1 MVMTDILIRL
11 TSWQRVVFGL
21 IVAAG
26 GALLFVDAVSAPSAY
41 GVVGVA
47 VCGILPSAALFAR
60 ELPALAVAGIGTLS
74 IAFTVVCATVLPG
87 NLDNTF
93 GFFELIGLACLC
105 VRTLLVFPGWRAA
118 GLCVLLGLAATTL
131 PLRLEHPDT
140 VFTPAMAIVIA
151 VVLAFVLLLGLFM
164 RLHDRARTDSF
175 QLSRQAQRLE
185 YARDLHDFV
194 AHHVTAIVVQTQA
207 VRFATG
213 SGRLP
218 DPEVLDKMLDG
229 IERAGSQ
236 ALTSMRTMVDVLRDD
251 NAPTHPH
258 QALAL
263 VVNDLA
269 TSFTGPPVSTDVDP
283 AVAALDLPTTTVNA
297 ARHVV
302 QEALTNVLRH
312 ATRVSRVTISARTR
326 GPEVEI
332 SVTNDG
338 RAGDSGLPE
347 GGFGLVGLAERV
359 ESAGGS
365 LTAGPTG
372 RGWTVTALLPSS
384 GA

>member
-1 MVMTDILIRL
+1 MTGILTRL
-11 TSWQRVVFGL
+11 TWWQRVVFWL
-21 IVAAG
+21 IVAVG
-26 GALLFVDAVSAPSAY
+26 VALLVVEAGSAPSAY
-41 GVVGVA
+41 GAVGVV
-47 VCGILPSAALFAR
+47 VCGVLPSAALFKR
-60 ELPALAVAGIGTLS
+60 EISALAVAGIGTLS
-74 IAFTVVCATVLPG
+74 IAFTIVCATLLPG

-93 GFFELIGLACLC
+93 GLFELIGLACLS
-105 VRTLLVFPGWRAA
+105 VRTLLVFSAWRAA

-131 PLRLEHPDT
+131 PLRLEDLDPLL
-140 VFTPAMAIVIA
+140 TPGMVLIIA

-164 RLHDRARTDSF
+164 RLHDRSRTDSF

-213 SGRLP
+213 SGQLP
-218 DPEVLDKMLDG
+218 DPVVLDKMLDG
-229 IERAGSQ
+229 IEKAGSQ

-251 NAPTHPH
+251 NAPMHPH
-258 QALAL
+258 QALTL
-263 VVNDLA
+263 MVTDLA
-269 TSFTGPPVSTDVDP
+269 TGFTGAPVTTAVDP
-283 AVAALDLPTTTVNA
+283 AIAALDLPATTVDA

-312 ATRVSRVTISARTR
+312 ATRVSEVRISARSR
-326 GPEVEI
+326 GQEVEI

-338 RAGDSGLPE
+338 QAGDNGLPR

-365 LTAGPTG
+365 LSAGPTA
-372 RGWTVTALLPSS
+372 RGWAVTALLPSS
-384 GA
+384 TA

>member
-1 MVMTDILIRL
+1 MTGILTRL
-11 TSWQRVVFGL
+11 TWWQRVVFWL
-21 IVAAG
+21 IIAAG
-26 GALLFVDAVSAPSAY
+26 GALLTVEAFSSPSVYGAVGLVLC
-41 GVVGVA
+41 GV
-47 VCGILPSAALFAR
+47 LPSAALFSR
-60 ELPALAVAGIGTLS
+60 NLTEGAVAGIGTLS
-74 IAFTVVCATVLPG
+74 IVFTIVCATVLPG
-87 NLDNTF
+87 HLDNTF
-93 GFFELIGLACLC
+93 GLFELIGLACLS
-105 VRTLLVFPGWRAA
+105 VRVLLAFPAWRAA
-118 GLCVLLGLAATTL
+118 GLCVLLGIAATTL
-131 PLRLEHPDT
+131 PLRLEDLDPQL
-140 VFTPAMAIVIA
+140 TPAMAFFIA
-151 VVLAFVLLLGLFM
+151 VVLGFVQLLGLVM
-164 RLHDRARTDSF
+164 RLHDRTRTDSF

-213 SGRLP
+213 SGQLP
-218 DPEVLDKMLDG
+218 DPAVLDKMLDG
-229 IERAGSQ
+229 IEKAGSQ

-251 NAPTHPH
+251 NAPMHPH
-258 QALAL
+258 QALTL
-263 VVNDLA
+263 MVNDLA
-269 TSFTGPPVSTDVDP
+269 TSFTGPPVSTNVDP
-283 AVAALDLPTTTVNA
+283 AIADLDLPTSTVDA

-312 ATRVSRVTISARTR
+312 ATHVTQVTINATSR
-326 GPEVEI
+326 GAEVEI

-338 RAGDSGLPE
+338 QANDNGLPK

-365 LTAGPTG
+365 LTAGPAG

>member
-1 MVMTDILIRL
+1 MTGILARL
-11 TSWQRVVFGL
+11 TWWQRVVFGL
-21 IVAAG
+21 IVATG
-26 GALLFVDAVSAPSAY
+26 GALLVVEAGASPSAY
-41 GVVGVA
+41 GAVGVV
-47 VCGILPSAALFAR
+47 VCGVLPSAALFTR
-60 ELPALAVAGIGTLS
+60 RLTALAVAGIGTLS
-74 IAFTVVCATVLPG
+74 ITFTVLCATVVPG
-87 NLDNTF
+87 HLDNTF
-93 GFFELIGLACLC
+93 GLFELIGLACLS
-105 VRTLLVFPGWRAA
+105 VRTLLVFSAWRAA
-118 GLCVLLGLAATTL
+118 GLCALLGLAATTL
-131 PLRLEHPDT
+131 PWRLADRDD
-140 VFTPAMAIVIA
+140 FLTPGMAVVIG

-164 RLHDRARTDSF
+164 RLHDRSRTDAF

-213 SGRLP
+213 SGQLP
-218 DPEVLDKMLDG
+218 DPVTLDKMLDG

-251 NAPTHPH
+251 ATPLHPH
-258 QALAL
+258 QALTL
-263 VVNDLA
+263 MINDLA
-269 TSFTGPPVSTDVDP
+269 TGFTGAPVTTTVDP
-283 AVAALDLPTTTVNA
+283 AIAALDLPATTVDA

-312 ATRVSRVTISARTR
+312 ATRVRQVTVSARSR
-326 GPEVEI
+326 GQEVEI

-338 RAGDSGLPE
+338 HAGDNGLPK
-347 GGFGLVGLAERV
+347 GGFGLVGLTERV

-372 RGWTVTALLPSS
+372 RGWAVTALLPSS

>member
-1 MVMTDILIRL
+1 MTGILTRL
-11 TSWQRVVFGL
+11 TWWQRVVFWL

-26 GALLFVDAVSAPSAY
+26 GAVLVVEAFSSPSVYGAV
-41 GVVGVA
+41 GLV
-47 VCGILPSAALFAR
+47 VCGILPSVALFTR
-60 ELPALAVAGIGTLS
+60 DLPARAVAGIGTLS

-87 NLDNTF
+87 HLDNTF

-105 VRTLLVFPGWRAA
+105 VRTLLVFPAWRAA
-118 GLCVLLGLAATTL
+118 GLCLLLGLAATTL
-131 PLRLEHPDT
+131 PLRLEDLDT
-140 VFTPAMAIVIA
+140 AYTPLMSFIIA
-151 VVLAFVLLLGLFM
+151 VVLAFVLLLGLVM
-164 RLHDRARTDSF
+164 RLYDRGRTDSF

-213 SGRLP
+213 SGQLP
-218 DPEVLDKMLDG
+218 DPAVLDKMLDG

-251 NAPTHPH
+251 NAPMHPH
-258 QALAL
+258 QAITLMM
-263 VVNDLA
+263 NDLA
-269 TSFTGPPVSTDVDP
+269 SSFTGAPVSTNIDP
-283 AVAALDLPTTTVNA
+283 AIASLDLPTSTVDA

-312 ATRVSRVTISARTR
+312 ATRVSQVMVSARAR
-326 GPEVEI
+326 GSEVEI

-338 RAGDSGLPE
+338 QAGDNGLPK

-365 LTAGPTG
+365 LSAGPTG
-372 RGWTVTALLPSS
+372 RGWAVTALLPSS
-384 GA
+384 TA